1 MLRLSDIRIGT
12 KLAVASG
19 LGVILVAGMVG
30 SQLWS
35 DQKIKAAHEAAK
47 RQVTIEL
54 NAINAK
60 AAGRGMMIGVRDMRL
75 AEKAEQVN
83 AAAESIEA
91 RYRSLAQF
99 ADKMLELVTVAA
111 NRTRV
116 ETLKADAGKYLAVGK
131 DMQKLRNQAVAV
143 RGTAASVA
151 ELSAADQERLLQISA
166 AID

>member
-1 MLRLSDIRIGT
+1 
-12 KLAVASG
+12 
-19 LGVILVAGMVG
+19 
-30 SQLWS
+30 
-35 DQKIKAAHEAAK
+35 
-47 RQVTIEL
+47 
-54 NAINAK
+54 
-60 AAGRGMMIGVRDMRL
+60 MMIGVRDMRL

-99 ADKMLELVTVAA
+99 ADKMLELVTVVA

-166 AID
+166 EVELSSPLGQHQRFGGSLRSFLGSEAAFRAIETPPTGTTIMVQF